1 MKNPVFKSRLEAK
14 TYRLQRRSKHILH
27 ELFRT
32 ALLLGVISIVGAI
45 MIFGYNFTVS
55 SPYFQIKEV
64 IVRGCKEL
72 TEKEILSYAAI
83 KPSQNLLAINL
94 GTIARRIESNPWV
107 KEVSIGRE
115 FPNRLIIDLQER
127 TAVALVKRDNGF
139 NLLDL
144 DGVAFKKLE
153 KNDEV
158 DIPVLNGCYSDNN
171 DSALF
176 TKSLELLRYLSAS
189 KEFPTIGNI
198 AEIHGHEVFGLSL
211 FTDSG
216 LCIRLGF
223 DSYENK
229 LKRLNTVMAD
239 LERRNMK
246 LGFMVIDLNDPA
258 KIAVQKKNVLS
269 PAIPIGSKK
278 GLRT

>member
-1 MKNPVFKSRLEAK
+1 MKNPVRSRLEAK
-14 TYRLQRRSKHILH
+14 KYRLKRRSKHILR
-27 ELFRT
+27 ELLRT
-32 ALLLGVISIVGAI
+32 ASLLCAISIVCAG
-45 MIFGYNFTVS
+45 MICGYNFAIS
-55 SPYFQIKEV
+55 SPCFQIKEI
-64 IVRGCKEL
+64 IVHGCKEL

-107 KEVSIGRE
+107 KEVSMGRE

-158 DIPVLNGCYSDNN
+158 DIPVLNGCYPDNS

-189 KEFPTIGNI
+189 KEFPTIKNI

-229 LKRLNTVMAD
+229 LKRLNAVMAD

-246 LGFMVIDLNDPA
+246 LGFLLIDLNDPA

-269 PAIPIGSKK
+269 PIVPIGSKK

>member
-1 MKNPVFKSRLEAK
+1 MKNPFRSRLEAK
-14 TYRLQRRSKHILH
+14 KYRLKRRSKHILH

-32 ALLLGVISIVGAI
+32 ALLLSGISIVSAI
-45 MIFGYNFTVS
+45 MIYGYNFTIS
-55 SPYFQIKEV
+55 SPCFQIKEIV
-64 IVRGCKEL
+64 VRGCKEL

-83 KPSQNLLAINL
+83 NPSQNLLAINL
-94 GTIARRIESNPWV
+94 QTISRRIKSNPWV
-107 KEVSIGRE
+107 KEVSLGRE
-115 FPNRLIIDLQER
+115 FPNRLVIDLQER
-127 TAVALVKRDNGF
+127 TAIALVKRDNGF
-139 NLLDL
+139 SLLDL

-158 DIPVLNGCYSDNN
+158 DIPVLNGCYSD
-171 DSALF
+171 DSDSVLF
-176 TKSLELLRYLSAS
+176 TKSLELLRHLSAS
-189 KEFPTIGNI
+189 NEFPTIRNI

-246 LGFMVIDLNDPA
+246 LGFLLIDLNDPA

-269 PAIPIGSKK
+269 PTMPIGSKK
-278 GLRT
+278 GYRT

>member
-1 MKNPVFKSRLEAK
+1 MKSPVKSRLEAK
-14 TYRLQRRSKHILH
+14 KYRLQRRSKHILH
-27 ELFRT
+27 ELLKT
-32 ALLLGVISIVGAI
+32 ALLLGVISIVGAL
-45 MIFGYNFTVS
+45 MIFGYNFTIS

-72 TEKEILSYAAI
+72 TEKEILSSAAI
-83 KPSQNLLAINL
+83 KPSQNLLAVNL

-139 NLLDL
+139 NLLDI
-144 DGVAFKKLE
+144 DGVVFKKLE

-158 DIPVLNGCYSDNN
+158 DIPVLNVYYSDDT

-176 TKSLELLRYLSAS
+176 VKSLELLRYLSAS
-189 KEFPTIGNI
+189 KEFPTIRNV

-211 FTDSG
+211 FTESG

-246 LGFMVIDLNDPA
+246 LGFLLIDLNDPA

-269 PAIPIGSKK
+269 HAIPIAPKK
-278 GLRT
+278 

>member
-1 MKNPVFKSRLEAK
+1 
-14 TYRLQRRSKHILH
+14 
-27 ELFRT
+27 
-32 ALLLGVISIVGAI
+32 
-45 MIFGYNFTVS
+45 
-55 SPYFQIKEV
+55 
-64 IVRGCKEL
+64 
-72 TEKEILSYAAI
+72 
-83 KPSQNLLAINL
+83 
-94 GTIARRIESNPWV
+94 
-107 KEVSIGRE
+107 
-115 FPNRLIIDLQER
+115 
-127 TAVALVKRDNGF
+127 
-139 NLLDL
+139 LDI

-158 DIPVLNGCYSDNN
+158 DIPVLNGCYSDDN

-189 KEFPTIGNI
+189 KEFPTIRNI

-246 LGFMVIDLNDPA
+246 LGFLLIDLNDPA

-269 PAIPIGSKK
+269 PAITIGSKK

>member
-1 MKNPVFKSRLEAK
+1 MKTPVKSRLEAK
-14 TYRLQRRSKHILH
+14 KYRLQRRSKHILH
-27 ELFRT
+27 ELSRT
-32 ALLLGVISIVGAI
+32 VLLLGIISIIAAC

-55 SPYFQIKEV
+55 SPYFEIKDIV
-64 IVRGCKEL
+64 IRGCKEL
-72 TEKEILSYAAI
+72 TEKEVLSYAAI

-115 FPNRLIIDLQER
+115 FPNRLVIDLQER
-127 TAVALVKRDNGF
+127 TAVALVKSDNGF

-158 DIPVLNGCYSDNN
+158 DIPVLNVYYSDVN

-176 TKSLELLRYLSAS
+176 AKSLELLRYLSAS
-189 KEFPTIGNI
+189 KEFPTIRNI

-246 LGFMVIDLNDPA
+246 LGFLVIDLNDPA
-258 KIAVQKKNVLS
+258 KIAVQKRNVLS
-269 PAIPIGSKK
+269 PIVPLEPKK

>member
-1 MKNPVFKSRLEAK
+1 MKNPVKSRLETK
-14 TYRLQRRSKHILH
+14 KYRLQRRSKHILH
-27 ELFRT
+27 ELLRT
-32 ALLLGVISIVGAI
+32 ALLLCAISIVGAG
-45 MIFGYNFTVS
+45 MIYGYNFAIS
-55 SPYFQIKEV
+55 SPCFQIKEITV
-64 IVRGCKEL
+64 HGCKEL

-83 KPSQNLLAINL
+83 NPSQNLLAINL
-94 GTIARRIESNPWV
+94 STIARRIESIPWV
-107 KEVSIGRE
+107 KEVSVGRE

-127 TAVALVKRDNGF
+127 TAVALVKRDDGF

-158 DIPVLNGCYSDNN
+158 DIPVLNGCYSD
-171 DSALF
+171 DSDSVIF
-176 TKSLELLRYLSAS
+176 TKSLELLRYLSTS
-189 KEFPTIGNI
+189 KEFPTIRNI
-198 AEIHGHEVFGLSL
+198 AEIHGNEVFGLSL

-239 LERRNMK
+239 MERRNMK
-246 LGFMVIDLNDPA
+246 LGFLLIDLNDPA
-258 KIAVQKKNVLS
+258 KISVQKRNVLS
-269 PAIPIGSKK
+269 PAISIVPKK

>member
-1 MKNPVFKSRLEAK
+1 
-14 TYRLQRRSKHILH
+14 
-27 ELFRT
+27 
-32 ALLLGVISIVGAI
+32 
-45 MIFGYNFTVS
+45 MICGYNFAIS

-64 IVRGCKEL
+64 IVHGCKEL

-83 KPSQNLLAINL
+83 KPSQNLLATNL
-94 GTIARRIESNPWV
+94 GTIARRIESNPWI
-107 KEVSIGRE
+107 KEVSVGRE
-115 FPNRLIIDLQER
+115 LPNRLIIDLQER
-127 TAVALVKRDNGF
+127 AAVALVKHDNGF
-139 NLLDL
+139 SLLDL

-158 DIPVLNGCYSDNN
+158 DIPVLNGCHSGDNN
-171 DSALF
+171 SLMF

-189 KEFPTIGNI
+189 KEFPTIRNI
-198 AEIHGHEVFGLSL
+198 AEIHGNEVFGLSL

-216 LCIRLGF
+216 LCIRLGL

-246 LGFMVIDLNDPA
+246 LGFLLIDLNDPA
-258 KIAVQKKNVLS
+258 KIAVQQRNVLS
-269 PAIPIGSKK
+269 PAIPIRSKK

>member
-1 MKNPVFKSRLEAK
+1 MKSPVKSRLEAK
-14 TYRLQRRSKHILH
+14 KYRLQRRSKHILH
-27 ELFRT
+27 ELLKT
-32 ALLLGVISIVGAI
+32 ALLLGVISIVGAL
-45 MIFGYNFTVS
+45 MIFGYNFTIS

-72 TEKEILSYAAI
+72 TEKEILSSAAI
-83 KPSQNLLAINL
+83 KPSQNLLAVNL

-139 NLLDL
+139 NLLDI
-144 DGVAFKKLE
+144 DGVVFKKLE

-158 DIPVLNGCYSDNN
+158 DIPVLNVYYSDDT

-176 TKSLELLRYLSAS
+176 VKSLELLRYLSAS
-189 KEFPTIGNI
+189 KEFPTIRNV

-211 FTDSG
+211 FTESG

-246 LGFMVIDLNDPA
+246 LGFLLIDLNDPA

-269 PAIPIGSKK
+269 HAIPIAPKK

>member
-1 MKNPVFKSRLEAK
+1 MKNPVKSRLETQK
-14 TYRLQRRSKHILH
+14 YRLQRRSKHILH
-27 ELFRT
+27 ELLRT
-32 ALLLGVISIVGAI
+32 ALLLCAISIVGAG
-45 MIFGYNFTVS
+45 MIYGYNFAIS
-55 SPYFQIKEV
+55 SPYFQIKEITV
-64 IVRGCKEL
+64 HGCKEL
-72 TEKEILSYAAI
+72 TEKEILSYAAVN
-83 KPSQNLLAINL
+83 PSQNLLAINL

-107 KEVSIGRE
+107 KEVSVGRE

-158 DIPVLNGCYSDNN
+158 DIPVLNGCYSD
-171 DSALF
+171 DSDSVIF

-189 KEFPTIGNI
+189 KEFPTIRNI
-198 AEIHGHEVFGLSL
+198 AEIHGNEVFGLSL

-246 LGFMVIDLNDPA
+246 LGFLLIDLNDPA
-258 KIAVQKKNVLS
+258 KISVQKKNVLS
-269 PAIPIGSKK
+269 PVIPIVPKK

>member
-1 MKNPVFKSRLEAK
+1 MKTPVKSRFEAK
-14 TYRLQRRSKHILH
+14 KYRLQRRSKHILH
-27 ELFRT
+27 ELLRT
-32 ALLLGVISIVGAI
+32 ALLLVVISIVGAC

-55 SPYFQIKEV
+55 SPYFEIKEV
-64 IVRGCKEL
+64 VVRGCKEL

-115 FPNRLIIDLQER
+115 FPDRLVIDLQER
-127 TAVALVKRDNGF
+127 TAVALVKRENGF

-158 DIPVLNGCYSDNN
+158 DIPVLNVYYSDDN

-189 KEFPTIGNI
+189 KEFPTIRNI

-211 FTDSG
+211 FTDGG

-229 LKRLNTVMAD
+229 LKRLNAVMAD

>member
-1 MKNPVFKSRLEAK
+1 MKNPVKSRLEAK

-27 ELFRT
+27 ELLRT
-32 ALLLGVISIVGAI
+32 AWLLGVISIVGAI
-45 MIFGYNFTVS
+45 IIFWYNFTVS

-72 TEKEILSYAAI
+72 TEKEILSYAAV

-94 GTIARRIESNPWV
+94 GTITRRVESNPWV
-107 KEVSIGRE
+107 KEASIGRE

-139 NLLDL
+139 NLVDI
-144 DGVAFKKLE
+144 DGVVFKRLE

-158 DIPVLNGCYSDNN
+158 DIPVLNVYYSDDT

-189 KEFPTIGNI
+189 KEFPTIRNI

-246 LGFMVIDLNDPA
+246 LGFLLIDLNDPA

>member
-1 MKNPVFKSRLEAK
+1 MKNPVKSRLEAK
-14 TYRLQRRSKHILH
+14 KYRLKRRSKHILH
-27 ELFRT
+27 ELLRT
-32 ALLLGVISIVGAI
+32 VLLLSAVSIIVAGMIYGYIFTIS
-45 MIFGYNFTVS
+45 S
-55 SPYFQIKEV
+55 SYFQIKEI
-64 IVRGCKEL
+64 IVNGCKEI

-107 KEVSIGRE
+107 KEVFIGRE
-115 FPNRLIIDLQER
+115 FPNRLIINLQER

-139 NLLDL
+139 NLLDV
-144 DGVAFKKLE
+144 DGVVFKKQE

-158 DIPVLNGCYSDNN
+158 DIPVLNGCSSDDNE
-171 DSALF
+171 SVIF

-189 KEFPTIGNI
+189 NEFPTIRNI

-246 LGFMVIDLNDPA
+246 LGFLLIDLNDPA
-258 KIAVQKKNVLS
+258 KITVQQRNVLG
-269 PAIPIGSKK
+269 PAIPIGPKK

>member
-1 MKNPVFKSRLEAK
+1 MKTPVKSRFEAK
-14 TYRLQRRSKHILH
+14 KYRLQRRSKHILH
-27 ELFRT
+27 ELLRT
-32 ALLLGVISIVGAI
+32 ALLLIIISIVGAG

-55 SPYFQIKEV
+55 SRYFEIKEV
-64 IVRGCKEL
+64 VVRGCKEL

-115 FPNRLIIDLQER
+115 FPDRLVIDLQER

-158 DIPVLNGCYSDNN
+158 DIPVLNVYYSDDN
-171 DSALF
+171 DPALF

-189 KEFPTIGNI
+189 KEFPTIRNI
-198 AEIHGHEVFGLSL
+198 AEIHGNEVFGLSL

-229 LKRLNTVMAD
+229 LKRLNAVMAD

-246 LGFMVIDLNDPA
+246 LGFLLIDLNDPA

-269 PAIPIGSKK
+269 PIVPLVPKK

>member
-1 MKNPVFKSRLEAK
+1 MKNPVKSRLEAK
-14 TYRLQRRSKHILH
+14 KYRLKRRSKHILH
-27 ELFRT
+27 ELLRT
-32 ALLLGVISIVGAI
+32 VLLLSAVSIIVAGMIYGYIFTIS
-45 MIFGYNFTVS
+45 S
-55 SPYFQIKEV
+55 SYFQIKEI
-64 IVRGCKEL
+64 IVNGCKEI

-94 GTIARRIESNPWV
+94 GTITRRIESNPWV

-115 FPNRLIIDLQER
+115 FPNRLIINLQER

-139 NLLDL
+139 NLLDV
-144 DGVAFKKLE
+144 DGVVFKKHE

-158 DIPVLNGCYSDNN
+158 DIPVLNGCSSDDNE
-171 DSALF
+171 SVIF

-189 KEFPTIGNI
+189 NEFPTIRNI

-246 LGFMVIDLNDPA
+246 LGFLLIDLNDPA
-258 KIAVQKKNVLS
+258 KITVQQRNVLG
-269 PAIPIGSKK
+269 PAIPIGPKK

>member
-1 MKNPVFKSRLEAK
+1 MKNPIKSRLEAK
-14 TYRLQRRSKHILH
+14 KYRLKRRSKHILR
-27 ELFRT
+27 ELLRT
-32 ALLLGVISIVGAI
+32 ALLLSTISIVGAG
-45 MIFGYNFTVS
+45 MICGYNFAIS
-55 SPYFQIKEV
+55 SPYFQIKEI
-64 IVRGCKEL
+64 IVHGCKEL

-94 GTIARRIESNPWV
+94 GTIARRIESNSWV
-107 KEVSIGRE
+107 KEASIGKE
-115 FPNRLIIDLQER
+115 FPNRLIIDIQER
-127 TAVALVKRDNGF
+127 TAIALVKRDNGF
-139 NLLDL
+139 NLLDV
-144 DGVAFKKLE
+144 DGVVFKKLE

-158 DIPVLNGCYSDNN
+158 DIPVLNGCYSDDK
-171 DSALF
+171 DSVIF

-189 KEFPTIGNI
+189 HEFPTIRNV

-239 LERRNMK
+239 LERRNMN
-246 LGFMVIDLNDPA
+246 LGFLLIDLNDPA
-258 KIAVQKKNVLS
+258 KIAVQKKTVLG
-269 PAIPIGSKK
+269 PTITIGSKK
-278 GLRT
+278 GYRT

>member
-1 MKNPVFKSRLEAK
+1 MKNPVKSRLEAK
-14 TYRLQRRSKHILH
+14 KYRLKRRSKHILH
-27 ELFRT
+27 ELLRT
-32 ALLLGVISIVGAI
+32 ALLLSAISIVGAG
-45 MIFGYNFTVS
+45 MIYGYNFAIS
-55 SPYFQIKEV
+55 SPYFQIKEI
-64 IVRGCKEL
+64 IVHGCKEL
-72 TEKEILSYAAI
+72 TEKEVLSYAAV
-83 KPSQNLLAINL
+83 KPPQNLLAINL

-115 FPNRLIIDLQER
+115 FPNRLIINLQER
-127 TAVALVKRDNGF
+127 TAIALVKRDNGF

-144 DGVAFKKLE
+144 DGVVFKKHE

-158 DIPVLNGCYSDNN
+158 DIPVLNGCYSDDNN
-171 DSALF
+171 SALF

-239 LERRNMK
+239 LERRNVK
-246 LGFMVIDLNDPA
+246 LGFLLIDLNDPA
-258 KIAVQKKNVLS
+258 KIAVQKRNVLS
-269 PAIPIGSKK
+269 PAITIGSRK

>member
-1 MKNPVFKSRLEAK
+1 MKTPVKSRFEAK
-14 TYRLQRRSKHILH
+14 KYRLQRRSKHILH
-27 ELFRT
+27 ELLRT
-32 ALLLGVISIVGAI
+32 ALLLVVISIIGAG

-55 SPYFQIKEV
+55 SPYFEIKEV
-64 IVRGCKEL
+64 VVRGCKEL

-94 GTIARRIESNPWV
+94 GTIARRIESNPWI
-107 KEVSIGRE
+107 KEVSVGRE
-115 FPNRLIIDLQER
+115 FPNRLVINLQER

-139 NLLDL
+139 NLMDL

-158 DIPVLNGCYSDNN
+158 DIPVLNVYYSDDN

-189 KEFPTIGNI
+189 KEFPTIRNI
-198 AEIHGHEVFGLSL
+198 AEIHGHEAFGLSL

-229 LKRLNTVMAD
+229 LKRLNAVMAD

-246 LGFMVIDLNDPA
+246 LGFLLIDLNDPA
-258 KIAVQKKNVLS
+258 KIAVQKKNVMS
-269 PAIPIGSKK
+269 PAIPIAPKK

>member
-1 MKNPVFKSRLEAK
+1 MKTPVKSRFEAK
-14 TYRLQRRSKHILH
+14 KYRLQRRSKHILH
-27 ELFRT
+27 ELLRT
-32 ALLLGVISIVGAI
+32 ALLLVVISIIGAG

-55 SPYFQIKEV
+55 SPYFEIKEV
-64 IVRGCKEL
+64 VVRGCKEL

-83 KPSQNLLAINL
+83 KPAQNLLAINL

-107 KEVSIGRE
+107 KEVSVGRE
-115 FPNRLIIDLQER
+115 FPNRLVINLQER

-139 NLLDL
+139 NLMDL

-158 DIPVLNGCYSDNN
+158 DIPVLNVYYSDDN

-189 KEFPTIGNI
+189 KEFPTIRNI
-198 AEIHGHEVFGLSL
+198 AEIHGHEAFGLSL

-229 LKRLNTVMAD
+229 LKRLNAVMAD

-246 LGFMVIDLNDPA
+246 LGFLLIDLNDPA
-258 KIAVQKKNVLS
+258 KIAVQKKNVMS
-269 PAIPIGSKK
+269 PAIPIAPKK

>member
-1 MKNPVFKSRLEAK
+1 MKNPVKSRLEAK
-14 TYRLQRRSKHILH
+14 KYRLKRRSKHILH
-27 ELFRT
+27 ELLRT
-32 ALLLGVISIVGAI
+32 VLLLSAVSIIVAGMIYGYIFTIS
-45 MIFGYNFTVS
+45 S
-55 SPYFQIKEV
+55 SYFQIKEI
-64 IVRGCKEL
+64 IVNGCKEI
-72 TEKEILSYAAI
+72 TEKEILSYAAV

-94 GTIARRIESNPWV
+94 GTITRRIESNPWV

-115 FPNRLIIDLQER
+115 FPNRLIINLQER

-139 NLLDL
+139 NLLDV
-144 DGVAFKKLE
+144 DGVVFKKHE

-158 DIPVLNGCYSDNN
+158 DIPVLNGCSSDDNE
-171 DSALF
+171 SVIF

-189 KEFPTIGNI
+189 NEFPTIRNI

-246 LGFMVIDLNDPA
+246 LGFLLIDLNDPA
-258 KIAVQKKNVLS
+258 KITVQQRNVLG
-269 PAIPIGSKK
+269 PAIPIGPKK

>member
-1 MKNPVFKSRLEAK
+1 MKTPVKSRFEAK
-14 TYRLQRRSKHILH
+14 KYRLQRRSKHILH
-27 ELFRT
+27 ELLRT
-32 ALLLGVISIVGAI
+32 ALLLVVISIIGAG

-55 SPYFQIKEV
+55 SPYFEIKEV
-64 IVRGCKEL
+64 VVRGCKEL

-115 FPNRLIIDLQER
+115 FPDRLVIDLQER
-127 TAVALVKRDNGF
+127 TAVALVKRENGF

-158 DIPVLNGCYSDNN
+158 DIPVLNVYYSDDN

-189 KEFPTIGNI
+189 KEFPTIRNI

-211 FTDSG
+211 FTDGG

-229 LKRLNTVMAD
+229 LKRLNAVMAD

-246 LGFMVIDLNDPA
+246 LGFLLIDLNDPA

-269 PAIPIGSKK
+269 PIVPLVPKK

>member
-1 MKNPVFKSRLEAK
+1 MKNPVKSRLEAK
-14 TYRLQRRSKHILH
+14 KYRLKRRSKHILH
-27 ELFRT
+27 EFLRT
-32 ALLLGVISIVGAI
+32 VLLLSAVSIIVAGMIYGYIFTIS
-45 MIFGYNFTVS
+45 S
-55 SPYFQIKEV
+55 SYFQIKEI
-64 IVRGCKEL
+64 IVNGCKEI

-94 GTIARRIESNPWV
+94 GTITRRIESNPWI

-115 FPNRLIIDLQER
+115 FPNRLIINLQER

-139 NLLDL
+139 NLLDV
-144 DGVAFKKLE
+144 DGVVFKKHE

-158 DIPVLNGCYSDNN
+158 DIPVLNGCFSDDNE
-171 DSALF
+171 SVIS

-189 KEFPTIGNI
+189 NEFPTIRNI

-246 LGFMVIDLNDPA
+246 LGFLLIDLNDPA
-258 KIAVQKKNVLS
+258 KITVQQRNVLG
-269 PAIPIGSKK
+269 PVIPLGPKK

>member
-1 MKNPVFKSRLEAK
+1 MKNPVKSRLEAK
-14 TYRLQRRSKHILH
+14 KYRLQRRSKHILH

-94 GTIARRIESNPWV
+94 GTISRRIESNPWV

-127 TAVALVKRDNGF
+127 TAVALVKRENGF

-158 DIPVLNGCYSDNN
+158 DIPVLNGCYSDDN

-189 KEFPTIGNI
+189 KEFPTIRNI

-246 LGFMVIDLNDPA
+246 LGFLVIDLNDPA

>member
-1 MKNPVFKSRLEAK
+1 MKNPVKSRLEAK
-14 TYRLQRRSKHILH
+14 KYRLQRRSKHILH

-158 DIPVLNGCYSDNN
+158 DIPVLNGCYSDDN

>member
-1 MKNPVFKSRLEAK
+1 MKNPVKSRLEAK
-14 TYRLQRRSKHILH
+14 KYRLKRRSKHILH
-27 ELFRT
+27 ELLRT
-32 ALLLGVISIVGAI
+32 VLLLSAVSIIVAGMIYGYIFTIS
-45 MIFGYNFTVS
+45 S
-55 SPYFQIKEV
+55 SYFQIKEI
-64 IVRGCKEL
+64 IVNGCKEI

-94 GTIARRIESNPWV
+94 GTITRRIESNPWV

-115 FPNRLIIDLQER
+115 FPNRLIINLQER

-139 NLLDL
+139 NLLDV
-144 DGVAFKKLE
+144 DGVVFKKHE

-158 DIPVLNGCYSDNN
+158 DIPVLNGCSSDDNE
-171 DSALF
+171 SVIF

-189 KEFPTIGNI
+189 NEFPTIRNI

-229 LKRLNTVMAD
+229 LKRLSTVMAD

-246 LGFMVIDLNDPA
+246 LGFLLIDLNDPA
-258 KIAVQKKNVLS
+258 KIAVQRKNVLS

>member
-1 MKNPVFKSRLEAK
+1 MKSPVKSRLEAK
-14 TYRLQRRSKHILH
+14 KYRLQRRSKHILH
-27 ELFRT
+27 ELLRT
-32 ALLLGVISIVGAI
+32 ALLLVVISTVSAG
-45 MIFGYNFTVS
+45 MIFVYNFTIS

-64 IVRGCKEL
+64 VVRGCKEL
-72 TEKEILSYAAI
+72 TEKEILSSAAI

-94 GTIARRIESNPWV
+94 GTIARSIESNPWV

-139 NLLDL
+139 NLMDL

-158 DIPVLNGCYSDNN
+158 DIPVLNGCYSDDS

-176 TKSLELLRYLSAS
+176 TKSLELLRFLSAS
-189 KEFPTIGNI
+189 KEFPTIRNI
-198 AEIHGHEVFGLSL
+198 AEIHGNEVFGLSL

-229 LKRLNTVMAD
+229 LKRLNAVMAD

-246 LGFMVIDLNDPA
+246 LGFLLIDLNDPA
-258 KIAVQKKNVLS
+258 KIAVQRKNVVG
-269 PAIPIGSKK
+269 PAIPIAPKK
-278 GLRT
+278 GFRT

>member
-1 MKNPVFKSRLEAK
+1 MKNPVKSRLEAK
-14 TYRLQRRSKHILH
+14 KYRLKRRLKHILH
-27 ELFRT
+27 ESLWT
-32 ALLLGVISIVGAI
+32 ALLLSAISIVGAG
-45 MIFGYNFTVS
+45 MISGYNFAIS

-64 IVRGCKEL
+64 IVNGCKEL

-83 KPSQNLLAINL
+83 KPSQNLLTTNL
-94 GTIARRIESNPWV
+94 GTIARRIESNPWI
-107 KEVSIGRE
+107 KEVSVGRE
-115 FPNRLIIDLQER
+115 LPNRLIIDLQER
-127 TAVALVKRDNGF
+127 TVVALVKHDNGF
-139 NLLDL
+139 SLLDL
-144 DGVAFKKLE
+144 DGVTFKKLE

-158 DIPVLNGCYSDNN
+158 DIPVLNGCYSGDN
-171 DSALF
+171 DSLMF
-176 TKSLELLRYLSAS
+176 TKSLELLRLLSAS
-189 KEFPTIGNI
+189 KEFPTIRNI

-216 LCIRLGF
+216 LCIRLGL

-246 LGFMVIDLNDPA
+246 LGFLLIDLNDPA
-258 KIAVQKKNVLS
+258 KIAVQQRNVLS
-269 PAIPIGSKK
+269 PAIPIRSKK

>member
-1 MKNPVFKSRLEAK
+1 MKNPVKSRLEAK
-14 TYRLQRRSKHILH
+14 KYRLKRRSKHILH
-27 ELFRT
+27 ELLRT
-32 ALLLGVISIVGAI
+32 VLLLSAVSIIVAGMIYGYIFTIS
-45 MIFGYNFTVS
+45 S
-55 SPYFQIKEV
+55 SYFQIKEV
-64 IVRGCKEL
+64 IVNGCKEI

-94 GTIARRIESNPWV
+94 GTITRRIESNPWI

-115 FPNRLIIDLQER
+115 FPNRLIINLQER

-139 NLLDL
+139 NLLDV
-144 DGVAFKKLE
+144 DGVVFKKHE

-158 DIPVLNGCYSDNN
+158 DIPVLNGCSSDDNE
-171 DSALF
+171 SVIF

-189 KEFPTIGNI
+189 NEFPTIRNI

-246 LGFMVIDLNDPA
+246 LGFLLIDLNDPA
-258 KIAVQKKNVLS
+258 KITVQQRNVLG
-269 PAIPIGSKK
+269 PVIPLGPKK

>member
-1 MKNPVFKSRLEAK
+1 MKTPVKSRLEAK
-14 TYRLQRRSKHILH
+14 KYRLQRRSKHILH
-27 ELFRT
+27 ELLRT
-32 ALLLGVISIVGAI
+32 VLLLGIISIVGAC
-45 MIFGYNFTVS
+45 MILGYNFTVS
-55 SPYFQIKEV
+55 SPYFEIKDIV
-64 IVRGCKEL
+64 VRGCKEL
-72 TEKEILSYAAI
+72 TEKEILSSAAI

-139 NLLDL
+139 NLLDP

-158 DIPVLNGCYSDNN
+158 DIPVLNVYYSEDN

-176 TKSLELLRYLSAS
+176 TKSLELLRYLSTS
-189 KEFPTIGNI
+189 KEFPTIRNI
-198 AEIHGHEVFGLSL
+198 AEIHGNEVFGLSL

-246 LGFMVIDLNDPA
+246 LGFLLIDLNDPA
-258 KIAVQKKNVLS
+258 KISVQKKNVLS
-269 PAIPIGSKK
+269 PVVPLVPKK